1 MNKLLKGKIT
11 IGRPSYSNGKEVIT
25 IELIDDNS
33 HTHFVEME
41 VSYEN
46 FTKAL
51 MGQAHIPCD
60 FQVRNLEVVGMIKEQ
75 KPLIFPVAGG
85 YSQKAFAE
93 KVCQAHTDDGW
104 TASTYFGS
112 QNSIRKIAGTEDK
125 YEAHGTQYR
134 FVKPQE

>member
-1 MNKLLKGKIT
+1 MEKLLKGKIT

-25 IELIDDNS
+25 IELIDENS

-41 VSYEN
+41 ISYEN

-51 MGQAHIPCD
+51 MGQAHVDCEFKTRGLD
-60 FQVRNLEVVGMIKEQ
+60 VVGLIKEQ
-75 KPLIFPVAGG
+75 KPLIFPVYNNG
-85 YSQKAFAE
+85 SKDFAE

-104 TASTYFGS
+104 TASTYFRS
-112 QNSIRKIAGTEDK
+112 QNSIRRIEGTDK

-134 FVKPQE
+134 FVKPKEE